1 MHQKHTPSARWVALT
16 DTLDSPDVE
25 SEVPQTTS
33 GDFTVESSA
42 GGDTSGGSGS
52 GDNVLVI
59 PAITITGTFT
69 GVDPSTL
76 PDAPALGE
84 IPDVPLGRRWRDDGG
99 DTGGGGAGGG

>member
-1 MHQKHTPSARWVALT
+1 VHQKHTPSARWVALT

-59 PAITITGTFT
+59 PAITITARLLEWIRRPFPTH
-69 GVDPSTL
+69 
-76 PDAPALGE
+76 
-84 IPDVPLGRRWRDDGG
+84 PLLVKFR
-99 DTGGGGAGGG
+99 TCL